1 MDEPPPTGGTWTT
14 KHGGEV
20 VILLTRLNGTQ
31 VGINADLIERVEA
44 SGDTVVS
51 LIDGTRYVVSETCAD
66 VVDKVVEF
74 RARVLIAA
82 DAGLAEMG
90 DDPVEGERGVRRG
103 AGDGAVG
110 QGGGG
115 GWEAVRRAGGGG
127 AARSPVLD
135 GGGGGAAGRVSTRR
149 ARNVDGGPGDVLV
162 DKASLGAPDLGF
174 ELEIRGM

>member
-1 MDEPPPTGGTWTT
+1 M
-14 KHGGEV
+14 
-20 VILLTRLNGTQ
+20 ILLTRLNGTQ

-90 DDPVEGERGVRRG
+90 DDPVEGECGVRRVASHRSTHATG
-103 AGDGAVG
+103 PLRLVVESDEPRHEG
-110 QGGGG
+110 
-115 GWEAVRRAGGGG
+115 RR
-127 AARSPVLD
+127 
-135 GGGGGAAGRVSTRR
+135 
-149 ARNVDGGPGDVLV
+149 
-162 DKASLGAPDLGF
+162 
-174 ELEIRGM
+174 